1 MIIEGKNLVKKYK
14 NKVVLNNISFEM
26 KPGEVYGIL
35 GKNGAGKSTLI
46 KLILGL
52 IHPTA
57 GHIYVLGEKA
67 KSGNSKIGY
76 ISENIDL
83 YPHLTAYDH
92 LKISF
97 LMSNIEHT
105 KEDIQQLLE
114 KVGLTSA
121 GKKQTKDFSLG
132 MKRRLQLALAIMDP
146 TVDLLILDEP
156 TNGLDVNGMIWFKQL
171 LNEYKQ
177 LNKTIILAT
186 HSIKE
191 MEHLITKYFI
201 LDQGQIVKAGDWSQ
215 NSREIVGSQIRLLP
229 TYIEKCAQLFQ
240 EEGITIQSIDEDVIT
255 IQSNLTY
262 RELINLL
269 SQHEIYPDKLDVIEK
284 SLESELIEYVKT
296 DAVQV

>member
-1 MIIEGKNLVKKYK
+1 MIIEGKNIVKKYK
-14 NKVVLNNISFEM
+14 NKVVLNNVSFEM
-26 KPGEVYGIL
+26 KHGEVYGIL

-52 IHPTA
+52 SYPTS
-57 GHIYVLGEKA
+57 GEIYVFGEKA

-83 YPHLTAYDH
+83 YPHLSAYDH

-97 LMSNIEHT
+97 LMSNIEHA
-105 KEDIQQLLE
+105 KEDILQLIE

-132 MKRRLQLALAIMDP
+132 MKRRLQLAMAIMDP
-146 TVDLLILDEP
+146 TVELLILDEP
-156 TNGLDVNGMIWFKQL
+156 TNGLDVNGMIWFKEL

-177 LNKTIILAT
+177 LNKTILLAT

-191 MEHLITKYFI
+191 MENLITKYFI
-201 LDQGQIVKAGDWSQ
+201 IDQGQIVKTGDWSMD
-215 NSREIVGSQIRLLP
+215 SREIVGSKIKLMP
-229 TYIEKCAQLFQ
+229 TNIEKCAQLF
-240 EEGITIQSIDEDVIT
+240 EEEDIKIQSIQEDMIT
-255 IQSNLTY
+255 IQSNLSY

-269 SQHEIYPDKLDVIEK
+269 SQHDIYPDKLDVMEK

-296 DAVQV
+296 DVAQV